1 MVFIMSE
8 IINFILYTVSGW
20 GYTGIFLLMFI
31 ESSFIPFPS
40 EVVMVPAG
48 YLIHQGEMSF
58 APVLL
63 SGMAGSI
70 AGALFNYYFALFVG
84 RKFLQ
89 RYGKYFFISPES
101 LEKVE
106 DFFAAH
112 GAFSTFSGRLIPV
125 IRQLISIPAG
135 LARMNMAK
143 FIIYTWLGA
152 SIWLI
157 ILVLLGYFIGQNQE
171 LLQEYLHVIVISI
184 LCLLAVAA
192 VFYVKWYKNRQ
203 KNGK

>member
-1 MVFIMSE
+1 MSE